1 MSAVV
6 NQPRIEIALSGAA
19 TDLAELLTFLR
30 QKFQV
35 EILTQ
40 NAPKN
45 RGAKTA
51 ARVDDELINL
61 RDTAFWQATTPGKL
75 LAGYRLKHNL
85 TQKQLSAKCG
95 IGQTILSAYETG
107 KRPLT
112 QKAAIKIGR
121 ALNENFTK
129 FQPVPP
135 VSAS

>member
-6 NQPRIEIALSGAA
+6 THIEIALSGAA

-35 EILTQ
+35 EILTRE
-40 NAPKN
+40 APKN
-45 RGAKTA
+45 RGAKTTPA
-51 ARVDDELINL
+51 LADDELINL

-112 QKAAIKIGR
+112 PKAAIKIGR
-121 ALNENFTK
+121 ALNEDFTK
-129 FQPVPP
+129 FQPT
-135 VSAS
+135 